1 MKTERTGYVP
11 SIFLRRSSHDDAHV
25 LVRDGAEHS
34 ADELASVGREC
45 GLATGELVQEQE
57 LKKVLFLY
65 RVGPTRAQRSCVR
78 QWAQKNHLHLA
89 IIEAVNW
96 TDR

>member
-1 MKTERTGYVP
+1 MPKRTAISWMLFTAAALALSGCVTARMH
-11 SIFLRRSSHDDAHV
+11 SE
-25 LVRDGAEHS
+25 AELS
-34 ADELASVGREC
+34 AAGREC
-45 GLATGELVQEQE
+45 GLAEGELVQEAE

-65 RVGPTRAQRSCVR
+65 RVGPTRAQRHCVY
-78 QWAQKNHLHLA
+78 QWAHKNHLHLA

>member
-1 MKTERTGYVP
+1 MP
-11 SIFLRRSSHDDAHV
+11 RRADISAI
-25 LVRDGAEHS
+25 LVIASALTLSGCVTARMHSEAELS
-34 ADELASVGREC
+34 TAGRAC
-45 GLATGELVQEQE
+45 GLSEGELVQEHE

-65 RVGPTRAQRSCVR
+65 RVGPTRAQRSCVH

>member
-1 MKTERTGYVP
+1 MRGRTIP
-11 SIFLRRSSHDDAHV
+11 SIL
-25 LVRDGAEHS
+25 LTGAAFTLSGCVTARMHS
-34 ADELASVGREC
+34 ADELASVGHAC

-65 RVGPTRAQRSCVR
+65 RVAPAPAQRHCVYR
-78 QWAQKNHLHLA
+78 WAHANHLYLA

-96 TDR
+96 TGK

>member
-1 MKTERTGYVP
+1 MPPLAAKSLV
-11 SIFLRRSSHDDAHV
+11 V
-25 LVRDGAEHS
+25 LGATLTLSGCVTARMHS
-34 ADELASVGREC
+34 EAELSAAGRAC
-45 GLATGELVQEQE
+45 GLSEGELVQETE

-65 RVGPTRAQRSCVR
+65 RVAPSRAQRSCVH
-78 QWAQKNHLHLA
+78 QWAHANHLHLA